1 MIRIISVLLLVL
13 FSKWALAQEWAFELW
28 HDGKIILTSGD
39 TLRGVV
45 KYDLQ
50 QDLVQ
55 FGYKNDTRVEAF
67 SPRKVL
73 LFEIFDAT
81 VKQYRTFFSLPYS
94 STTSYG
100 ALSFFE
106 LLAEGKLTLLCREV
120 LEYRT
125 YSSPY
130 YYGSFS
136 RLVLVYRYF
145 FMDEKGRITEFTGKR
160 PELMNLMG
168 RQAQEVDKY
177 MRANKLRMEN
187 KDDFVRIIS
196 YYNSLFKE

>member
-1 MIRIISVLLLVL
+1 MDRIRAVVILIMLSL
-13 FSKWALAQEWAFELW
+13 KGWAQEWPFELW
-28 HDGKIILTSGD
+28 HEGKVILTSGD

-55 FGYKNDTRVEAF
+55 FGYKNESRVEAF
-67 SPRKVL
+67 APRKVL
-73 LFEIFDAT
+73 MFEIFDAT
-81 VKQYRTFFSLPYS
+81 AKQYRNFYSLPYS
-94 STTSYG
+94 PSSSYG
-100 ALSFFE
+100 VLSFFE
-106 LLAEGKLTLLCREV
+106 LLTEGKLTLLCRES

-130 YYGSFS
+130 YYGSYS
-136 RLVLVYRYF
+136 RLVMVYRYF
-145 FMDEKGRITEFTGKR
+145 FMDEKGKITEFSGKR

-177 MRANKLRMEN
+177 MRVNRLRMEN
-187 KDDFVRIIS
+187 RDDFIKIIA
-196 YYNSLFKE
+196 YYNSLFVN